1 MHPQTPTLTLLAL
14 ALSATSALALP
25 TRATPFSSHD
35 LANREESTT
44 AGSATGPWNVVR
56 RSLDSVGN
64 LFWTRSVDDDEK
76 EFSIEELGETEKQ
89 KLFEDFP
96 DAVVEYLASKA
107 AHILDEGKKG
117 DKAVLVEEAV
127 PAIDKAHVL
136 PPGPPTTED
145 V

>member
-1 MHPQTPTLTLLAL
+1 MHTQIPTLTLLAL

-25 TRATPFSSHD
+25 AWATPFNSHD
-35 LANREESTT
+35 LAHREEATS
-44 AGSATGPWNVVR
+44 AISATGPWSLR
-56 RSLDSVGN
+56 HRSLDSVGN

-96 DAVVEYLASKA
+96 DAFVEYLARKA
-107 AHILDEGKKG
+107 ATISDEGKKG
-117 DKAVLVEEAV
+117 DKAALVEEVV
-127 PAIDKAHVL
+127 PAIEMTHVL